1 MLLERFIPLQNEIGQ
16 QTTPVATE
24 EVAQSTL
31 PPLDH
36 RLVWIMAVACALS
49 VANLYYIQPI
59 LANMGQ
65 TFHVSVNQMGFIAT
79 LTQLGYATG
88 LLLIVPL
95 GDRYNRRSLI
105 VGMLIVVTI
114 ALVLVA
120 TAPTITM
127 LAISAFAVGVTTVVP
142 QIIIPLSASLAAPS
156 ERGRVVGTVMSGL
169 LIGVLLARTVSGAV
183 GAYLGWRTMYW
194 IAAAMMVL
202 LALVL
207 RFLLPENRSHTT
219 MNYWQLLR
227 SIGYLVRTEPTLRE
241 ASLFGGLAFGA
252 FSAFWVTLAFFL
264 QGSPYHYGS
273 AVAGLF
279 GLVGVGGAS
288 AASFVGRLTDRFE
301 ARYTVGGAL
310 LFILAAFVCMWLA
323 GYWLWGLIIGV
334 ILLDLGTQSNQ
345 VSNQARIY
353 SLHPEARSRLNTV
366 FMVAY
371 FIGGSL
377 GSYLGTL
384 GWSLAGWNGV
394 CGVGCLLVVLA
405 LVVYGVNGKH
415 KQSMVRE

>member
-1 MLLERFIPLQNEIGQ
+1 
-16 QTTPVATE
+16 
-24 EVAQSTL
+24 
-31 PPLDH
+31 
-36 RLVWIMAVACALS
+36 
-49 VANLYYIQPI
+49 
-59 LANMGQ
+59 
-65 TFHVSVNQMGFIAT
+65 
-79 LTQLGYATG
+79 
-88 LLLIVPL
+88 
-95 GDRYNRRSLI
+95 
-105 VGMLIVVTI
+105 MLIVVTI

-142 QIIIPLSASLAAPS
+142 QIILPLSASLAAPS

-183 GAYLGWRTMYW
+183 GAYFGWRMMYW

-207 RFLLPENRSHTT
+207 RFLLLDNRSHTT

-227 SIGYLVRTEPTLRE
+227 SIGNLVRTEPELRE

-264 QGSPYHYGS
+264 QGAPYHYGS
-273 AVAGLF
+273 EVAGLF

-288 AASFVGRLTDRFE
+288 AASFVGRLTDRFD

-310 LFILAAFVCMWLA
+310 LFILAAFVCMWFA

-371 FIGGSL
+371 FLGGSL

-394 CGVGCLLVVLA
+394 CGVGCLLIVVA
-405 LVVYGVNGKH
+405 LVVYVVNSKR
-415 KQSMVRE
+415 KADIYLQKRDNTF